1 MKENIN
7 ENHCHMLLFLFQQNS
22 IFKNIK
28 KKKQNWRESSGGP
41 KIRTQGFHSSIL
53 DSIPDWGSKIPQ
65 ASVMSKIK
73 GKKKKLNE
81 KWIL

>member
-28 KKKQNWRESSGGP
+28 KKKNWRESSGGP
-41 KIRTQGFHSSIL
+41 KIRTQRSHSSVL

-65 ASVMSKIK
+65 AAVLSKIK
-73 GKKKKLNE
+73 EKNLKGK
-81 KWIL
+81 